1 MTMEATPVDATPLPR
16 RRDTAWALQW
26 TPIVVGALTATALSS
41 ILITFAGTIGLG
53 VSSAA
58 PTWRD
63 ASWALWLL
71 SGIYL
76 ILQAL
81 IAFGCGGY
89 VAGRT
94 QDPLEI
100 GNTEEVERR
109 DGFHGIAAWAL
120 AVVLGVLLAA
130 LIGMAAS
137 RPSALATPPSA
148 TEPSVLSYEIDQLFR
163 AGRRPANIDLTPAR
177 AEAGRILLTSSS
189 HSGVTTEDRS
199 YLIQM
204 VSGATG
210 LDWGGCGATRRQC
223 HFGLEESDRQGA
235 RQHHHLSVLDRDRAP
250 SGSGRGLGRGGSRRP
265 ASRRHAVAGLDDA
278 IEWLRPA
285 PGRRLAASR
294 VAFAVTS
301 LANPRSRGWSGRVF
315 GPVPPLTRHVVLLR
329 TRRGRRTIS
338 EKEQLNIRLK
348 SARRCEDN
356 RGTFPL
362 RNCGPSDKNS
372 GRFCLCCRH
381 RTNCGCQT
389 RPCP

>member
-1 MTMEATPVDATPLPR
+1 MTMEATPVEAAPLPR

-26 TPIVVGALTATALSS
+26 TPIVVGALAATALSS
-41 ILITFAGTIGLG
+41 ILIAFAATIGLG

-89 VAGRT
+89 IAGRT
-94 QDPLEI
+94 QAPPDI

-130 LIGMAAS
+130 FIGMAAS

-210 LDWGGCGATRRQC
+210 LAGADAERRVDNVISDSKKAIGRARASTIILAFSIATALLLAAAAAWAGAEAGGRHRDGMPLPGWMTRSNG
-223 HFGLEESDRQGA
+223 FG
-235 RQHHHLSVLDRDRAP
+235 
-250 SGSGRGLGRGGSRRP
+250 RRP
-265 ASRRHAVAGLDDA
+265 AGV
-278 IEWLRPA
+278 WQRPA
-285 PGRRLAASR
+285 S
-294 VAFAVTS
+294 
-301 LANPRSRGWSGRVF
+301 
-315 GPVPPLTRHVVLLR
+315 PL
-329 TRRGRRTIS
+329 
-338 EKEQLNIRLK
+338 
-348 SARRCEDN
+348 
-356 RGTFPL
+356 P
-362 RNCGPSDKNS
+362 
-372 GRFCLCCRH
+372 
-381 RTNCGCQT
+381 
-389 RPCP
+389 